1 MASVYSALLEMRLL
15 AEETLDASVDPGTSG
30 TLPVEIANVT
40 GGRRWS
46 TGTGSGKIGRSYKRV
61 RTVGSGVTDSYDLLA
76 AGSLTTPAGAAID
89 LDELKGVVIRV
100 TSGQVQLAAP
110 AANFLT
116 IFADASGAIN
126 MGAVAGLRAIALD
139 FGPDGLDVS
148 VNSKFDVIETSGA
161 ATATYE
167 IEFVGAE

>member
-46 TGTGSGKIGRSYKRV
+46 TGTGSGKIGR
-61 RTVGSGVTDSYDLLA
+61 
-76 AGSLTTPAGAAID
+76 
-89 LDELKGVVIRV
+89 V
-100 TSGQVQLAAP
+100 TSGQVQIAAP

-116 IFADASGAIN
+116 IFSDASDVIN
-126 MGAVAGLRAIALD
+126 MNAVAGLRAIALD